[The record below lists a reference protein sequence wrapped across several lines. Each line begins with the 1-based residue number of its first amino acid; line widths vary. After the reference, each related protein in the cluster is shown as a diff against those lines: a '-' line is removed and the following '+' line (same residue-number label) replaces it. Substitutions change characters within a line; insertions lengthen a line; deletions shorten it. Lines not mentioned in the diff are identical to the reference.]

1 MPSDAYL
8 RNGPPD
14 NRIYEACGK
23 SIEALHELDG
33 VKKVRKGEHP
43 YVSSIILDRYG
54 YILKD
59 RDGEE
64 LIALTDPLTKK
75 HAEASVI
82 EGLLSSGDDIIRK
95 AHTLITTLEPCSYR
109 STTRHPEE
117 IACAKL
123 ITYAG
128 IRQVIVGILDPAV
141 TVRGRGLALLDKWGV
156 YFGMFPSDLA
166 DMIRNKNEEYIKK
179 HRVSW
184 EGNLQNQE
192 RTISPYAE
200 FELDYAPRSIRNF
213 FEEKNVMGSL
223 INIAMRFYQENPE
236 YMKDEVRDDEKYY
249 KSLSKFAEDQLQRSD
264 NEILRDLIDKM
275 RNERIYGTTI
285 YQKIQQY
292 IGYPL
297 WGYGDEGDPEFR
309 KDTYILFVMLRWA
322 LTGVKSRR

>member
-1 MPSDAYL
+1 MPSIAYL
-8 RNGPPD
+8 QSGPPD
-14 NRIYEACGK
+14 DRIYEACVE
-23 SIEALHELDG
+23 SIKALHELDG

-59 RDGEE
+59 RDGEK

-82 EGLLSSGDDIIRK
+82 ERLLSSGDDIIRK

-109 STTRHPEE
+109 NTTRHPEE

-128 IRQVIVGILDPAV
+128 IKQVIVGILDPAV
-141 TVRGRGLALLDKWGV
+141 TVRGRGLGLLDQWGV
-156 YFGMFPSDLA
+156 YFGMFPSHLA
-166 DMIRNKNEEYIKK
+166 DIVREKNKEYIKK

-192 RTISPYAE
+192 HAISPYAE
-200 FELDYAPRSIRNF
+200 FELDYAPRSIRDF
-213 FEEKNVMGSL
+213 METEEVMRSL
-223 INIAMRFYQENPE
+223 YDIAMGFYQEKTE
-236 YMKDEVRDDEKYY
+236 YKKDKVRDDEKYY
-249 KSLSKFAEDQLQRSD
+249 KDLSKFVEDQLHRHD
-264 NEILRDLIDKM
+264 NETLNVLMDKM

-285 YQKIQQY
+285 NQKIQQY

-297 WGYGDEGDPEFR
+297 WGYGDDGDYEFKR
-309 KDTYILFVMLRWA
+309 DVYILFVMLQWA
-322 LTGVKSRR
+322 LAKAKSIR